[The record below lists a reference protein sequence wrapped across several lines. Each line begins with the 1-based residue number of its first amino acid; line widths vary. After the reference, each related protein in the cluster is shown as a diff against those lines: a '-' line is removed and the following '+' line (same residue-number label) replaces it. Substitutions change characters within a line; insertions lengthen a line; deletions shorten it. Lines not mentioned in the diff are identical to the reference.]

1 MKMFTIKE
9 EKNIAYLLTK
19 TDPETGLF
27 LEELH
32 GLLFGLAMTPEIIPV
47 EEWFPLLCGEEPAFD
62 DDLDAEACLGFLI
75 TAYERMVTD
84 GLRGKLAF
92 PFDYNKITEDEIILI
107 DGWTY
112 GLFLA
117 LSLRPTLWGMEREY
131 TLKEIEK
138 LPADVTEIMDA
149 CSVIISIAVPE
160 EMEEGFK
167 ELMEAESMDQ
177 NEIMDMFYGQLPLAV
192 ETLQKHGL
200 RIRESNLK
208 GKRQT
213 SPRKAIRKEK
223 TGQNN
228 ACPCGSGRKHKKCC
242 GNN

>member
-1 MKMFTIKE
+1 MFTAKE

-27 LEELH
+27 LEEVH

-47 EEWFPLLCGEEPAFD
+47 DEWLPFILGEETAFD
-62 DDLDAEACLGFLI
+62 DDEDAEACLSFLI
-75 TAYERMVTD
+75 TAYERMVKD

-117 LSLRPTLWGMEREY
+117 LSLRPALWGMDREY

-149 CSVIISIAVPE
+149 YSVIISIAVPE

-177 NEIMDMFYGQLPLAV
+177 NEIMDMFYEQLPLAV

-200 RIRESNLK
+200 KIRKSPSK
-208 GKRQT
+208 QKRPAP
-213 SPRKAIRKEK
+213 PRKSISK
-223 TGQNN
+223 T
-228 ACPCGSGRKHKKCC
+228 KH
-242 GNN
+242 